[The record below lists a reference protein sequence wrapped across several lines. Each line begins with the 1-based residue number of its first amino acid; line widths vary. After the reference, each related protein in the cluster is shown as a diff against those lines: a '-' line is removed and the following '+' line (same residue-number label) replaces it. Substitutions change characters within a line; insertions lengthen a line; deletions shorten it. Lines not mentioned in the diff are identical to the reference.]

1 MIFRFQ
7 YNVTDNVLPGKMD
20 AKLKENA
27 QLSVEPQPSAS
38 ISTPITASS
47 LSNFGAVDARWSF
60 YATYPSLLTFSLK
73 QPYTIP
79 LKVCTYY
86 CYVFR
91 QRLDHFLQRT
101 KIRLKWH

>member
-7 YNVTDNVLPGKMD
+7 YNVTDNVLLGKMD

-27 QLSVEPQPSAS
+27 QLSVEPQLSAS
-38 ISTPITASS
+38 ISRPIIASS
-47 LSNFGAVDARWSF
+47 LSNFGAVDARWSI

-79 LKVCTYY
+79 LKVRTYY
-86 CYVFR
+86 CYAFK
-91 QRLDHFLQRT
+91 QRLDHFCSAQRCG
-101 KIRLKWH
+101 